1 MRGPL
6 GAQSGQAGFYRPKAK
21 MERAARAGA
30 EGICVVVV
38 DPNRLISC
46 ISSRMSTRAWVV
58 QDPDV
63 NRHIAGTDAVPSV

>member
-1 MRGPL
+1 
-6 GAQSGQAGFYRPKAK
+6 

-46 ISSRMSTRAWVV
+46 ISSGMSTRAWVV

>member
-6 GAQSGQAGFYRPKAK
+6 GAQSGQVGSYRPKAK
-21 MERAARAGA
+21 MEKTAGAGA
-30 EGICVVVV
+30 ERICVVFV
-38 DPNRLISC
+38 DSNRLISC
-46 ISSRMSTRAWVV
+46 ISSAKSTRAWVV